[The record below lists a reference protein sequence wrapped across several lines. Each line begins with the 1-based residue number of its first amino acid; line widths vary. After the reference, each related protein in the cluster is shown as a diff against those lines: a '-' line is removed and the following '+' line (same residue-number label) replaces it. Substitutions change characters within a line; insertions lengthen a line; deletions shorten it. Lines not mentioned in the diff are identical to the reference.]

1 MSESYEATL
10 TLWPATT
17 LTASVAEALLEVSVD
32 LCRLDAGDKSPV
44 LYRTSDGEI
53 ALELTFED
61 SPYGITDLEIVLATL
76 RIAGVAYVAWDTKKG
91 ELAGTGRSFDP
102 RDAVERQFTV
112 LAGGEP
118 VLIARDLD
126 AFEHYGTAEAL
137 LHEVRRWLALP
148 LPERAE
154 IVSPAEVTIAIHPD
168 AGEGER

>member
-1 MSESYEATL
+1 MSESYEAAL

-17 LTASVAEALLEVSVD
+17 LTASVSRALLQAGVD
-32 LCRLDAGDKSPV
+32 LSCLGAKDV

-53 ALELTFED
+53 ALQLVFPD
-61 SPYGITDLEIVLATL
+61 SRYGITDLEGVLAAL
-76 RIAGVAYVAWDTKKG
+76 RLAGVAYVAWDTKKG
-91 ELAGTGRSFDP
+91 EIAGVGRSFDP
-102 RDAVERQFTV
+102 RDTVEREFTV

-137 LHEVRRWLALP
+137 LHEVRRWLRLP

-154 IVSPAEVTIAIHPD
+154 TVSPAEVTIAVHPD
-168 AGEGER
+168 ANEGE